1 MSIEGGQHRANIS
14 MEFASADEGIKQL
27 KDRLSAARTV
37 RISNIPVGLLDELL
51 PALKGKDV
59 KTILHYGAEPTAEMK
74 EIGDLAIQKARI
86 YSNFNGVEADEGSI
100 YFSDVVFRVRWAESK
115 ILQISTMK
123 YDKDVGWFEMGWR
136 HAERLE

>member
-1 MSIEGGQHRANIS
+1 MPIEGGQHRANIS

-37 RISNIPVGLLDELL
+37 RISNISVGLLNELL

-59 KTILHYGAEPTAEMK
+59 KIILHNGAKPTAEIK
-74 EIGDLAIQKARI
+74 EVGDLAIQKARI

-100 YFSDVVFRVRWAESK
+100 YFSDVVFRVAWAEDK